1 MLFNLLINNGLK
13 TLKVKIGC
21 WLWWKQNVC

>member
-13 TLKVKIGC
+13 TLKVKIVC